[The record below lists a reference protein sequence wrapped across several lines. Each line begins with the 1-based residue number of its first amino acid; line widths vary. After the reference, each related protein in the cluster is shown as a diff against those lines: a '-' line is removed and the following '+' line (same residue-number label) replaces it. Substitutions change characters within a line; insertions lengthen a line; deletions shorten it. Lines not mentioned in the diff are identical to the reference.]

1 MATSPQHARWQR
13 VWSHTQKKR
22 SSSLPDKRVGSLLF
36 NTPYSRY
43 RFKRMPFDITCKSAP
58 EVFQKNESIFGDIGS
73 VEVIFDDIIV
83 AAADEQEHDHIIR
96 KLLQRAR
103 EANVEFNSAK
113 FQYKVSEVKYM
124 GNIVLD

>member
-1 MATSPQHARWQR
+1 
-13 VWSHTQKKR
+13 
-22 SSSLPDKRVGSLLF
+22 
-36 NTPYSRY
+36 
-43 RFKRMPFDITCKSAP
+43 MPFDITCKSAP
-58 EVFQKNESIFGDIGS
+58 EVFQKNESIFGDISS